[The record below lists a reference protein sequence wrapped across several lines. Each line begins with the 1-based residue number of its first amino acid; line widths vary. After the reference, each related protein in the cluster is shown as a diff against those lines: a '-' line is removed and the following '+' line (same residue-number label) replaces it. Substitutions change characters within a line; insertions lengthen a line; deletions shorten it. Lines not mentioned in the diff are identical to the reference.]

1 MSSRH
6 HQELQFIA
14 VGVQQRNCEFT
25 GAVQRPR
32 INNSRG
38 AVALIAA
45 NMRVSMQQIIHAL
58 FQRRRDAIRIMSM
71 RHCKSAT
78 ATLKARQWMLHKH
91 AYSKRIAAKNTPI
104 WIAIAKHQMRL
115 SAREL
120 VNHLLG
126 FNVATVGKF
135 ACAVG
140 QQQLHGFVR
149 SFVSSVAV

>member
-1 MSSRH
+1 MSSCH

-25 GAVQRPR
+25 CAVQRPR

-45 NMRVSMQQIIHAL
+45 NMSVSMQQIIHAL

-71 RHCKSAT
+71 RHCKSAA
-78 ATLKARQWMLHKH
+78 ATFKARQGMLHKH

-104 WIAIAKHQMRL
+104 KIAIAKHQMRL
-115 SAREL
+115 NARKL
-120 VNHLLG
+120 INDLLS
-126 FNVATVGKF
+126 FNVAAVGKF
-135 ACAVG
+135 IGAVG
-140 QQQLHGFVR
+140 QQ
-149 SFVSSVAV
+149 